1 MTLAHYDALTARAFD
16 RHDTTND
23 ADEPS
28 AHETHDAESPEA
40 TARHHEQMSRI
51 AAAVGGALLHLGVPC
66 LGAIAWWLNT

>member
-16 RHDTTND
+16 RHDTTTD
-23 ADEPS
+23 ADEQP
-28 AHETHDAESPEA
+28 AHET
-40 TARHHEQMSRI
+40 TAPAHNAADTHHEDISRI